1 MATPVKAAAAAQ
13 QKVDELDCRASDN
26 LKTRRESLALASM
39 SRSLRNIAKVTM
51 SDAPQRAKTGGAGLF
66 GVKRIAEAVFA
77 AKRGLTV
84 FTESKGGGD
93 GSEGSENESGGE
105 LPESGA
111 NRNSDGRRSGSG
123 AGTYPA
129 MNSPRSPNSPRSSTW
144 KIAPSQR
151 SGVFGGGGAVD
162 TALHKRVARKLQ
174 DAARKAVY
182 MEREKTGGTG
192 GEAQQESS
200 GQTDALTSLFNRDPE
215 TWNDMELRLLSDVS
229 WH

>member
-13 QKVDELDCRASDN
+13 QKVDELDCRASDAS
-26 LKTRRESLALASM
+26 KTRRKSLALASM
-39 SRSLRNIAKVTM
+39 SRSLRSIAGVA
-51 SDAPQRAKTGGAGLF
+51 APRRAKTGGAGLF

-77 AKRGLTV
+77 AKQGLVV
-84 FTESKGGGD
+84 FTESKGDGD
-93 GSEGSENESGGE
+93 GSEGSEDESGGE
-105 LPESGA
+105 LPESGE
-111 NRNSDGRRSGSG
+111 NRNSDGRGSGTG

-144 KIAPSQR
+144 KIAPSDR
-151 SGVFGGGGAVD
+151 SGMFGEGGAVE

-200 GQTDALTSLFNRDPE
+200 DQTDALASLFKRDPE
-215 TWNDMELRLLSDVS
+215 TWNEMELRLLSDVS
-229 WH
+229 WDSR

>member
-13 QKVDELDCRASDN
+13 QKVDELDCRASAS
-26 LKTRRESLALASM
+26 KTRRKSLALASM
-39 SRSLRNIAKVTM
+39 SRSLRSIAGVA
-51 SDAPQRAKTGGAGLF
+51 APRRAKTGGAGLF

-77 AKRGLTV
+77 AKQGLVV
-84 FTESKGGGD
+84 FTESKGDGD
-93 GSEGSENESGGE
+93 GSEGSEDESGGE
-105 LPESGA
+105 LPESGE
-111 NRNSDGRRSGSG
+111 NRNSDGRGSG

-144 KIAPSQR
+144 KIAPSDR
-151 SGVFGGGGAVD
+151 SGMFGEGGAVE

-174 DAARKAVY
+174 NVARKAVY

-200 GQTDALTSLFNRDPE
+200 DQTDALASLFKRDPE
-215 TWNDMELRLLSDVS
+215 TWNEMELRLLSDVS
-229 WH
+229 WDSR